1 MSEVDTVQGGELS
14 PLDNVTRTSEFWLRA
29 STIYFGYKATQ
40 LRAFAAQVSGWN
52 SDRIKS
58 DLWDPQQEN
67 AASQMYSLCVDLR
80 GFYLKAGQFLGARG
94 DFVPEQICR
103 KLSLLHD
110 QVPPMPAAQVRAV
123 IEEELGNVPMD
134 QIFEWIDLDN
144 PLGSASISQ
153 VHKAKLK
160 PLPGQQYSS
169 SLGWWARPL
178 GFFFPFLRRSKNQ
191 IGAGTAA
198 GVSVADNTTGT
209 MNRSAHAL
217 VPIGN
222 PTVDLT
228 LAWQQAPKDGIVAVK
243 VQYPN
248 ALPTMSLDLSNLR
261 VLAAF
266 LSKTELKF
274 DMLSAVDELAK
285 QIRLEFDFRREA
297 RIMDAVARH
306 FEGQSDKIV
315 VPRSV
320 PSMVTP
326 RLLVMNY
333 LDGVPITRMKDQI
346 AFQNLSEATKRVAAK
361 RILSRVAEAYGRMI
375 LINATFQADAHP
387 GNLMVMKGGR
397 IGVIDYGQSKKLPDW
412 ERAQFARLILALDSG
427 DEKAVSKALDNLGV
441 VTERDDI
448 EIKAEMARGMFDTT
462 GKVDPF
468 DPESPIKKMG
478 ITTFPAEMFF
488 VLRVVQLLR
497 GLQDGM
503 EINDF
508 SSAHQWKPFAEVA
521 LKQLRDVEVLQK
533 LEENKDIREG
543 RHSENAPPP
552 PAVSAAAASLGF
564 AMFTKPLE

>member
-1 MSEVDTVQGGELS
+1 MSEINTVQGGELS
-14 PLDNVTRTSEFWLRA
+14 PLDNVTRTSEFWLRV

-40 LRAFAAQVSGWN
+40 LRALAAQVSGWN

-58 DLWDPQQEN
+58 DLWDPQQEK
-67 AASQMYSLCVDLR
+67 AASQMYNLCVDLR

-134 QIFEWIDLDN
+134 QVFEWIDLDN

-169 SLGWWARPL
+169 SLGWWKRPL
-178 GFFFPFLRRSKNQ
+178 GFFFPFLRNRKNQ
-191 IGAGTAA
+191 IGDVTAA
-198 GVSVADNTTGT
+198 VAIADSSSSSTAPGT
-209 MNRSAHAL
+209 INRSALAL
-217 VPIGN
+217 VPVGN
-222 PTVDLT
+222 PPVDLT
-228 LAWQQAPKDGIVAVK
+228 LAWQQAPTDGIVAVK

-274 DMLSAVDELAK
+274 DMLNAVDELSK

-320 PSMVTP
+320 PTMVTP
-326 RLLVMNY
+326 RLLVMKY

-346 AFQNLSEATKRVAAK
+346 AFQNLSEATKRLAAK

-397 IGVIDYGQSKKLPDW
+397 IGVIDYGQSKRLPDW

-427 DEKAVSKALDNLGV
+427 NERAVSKALDNLGV
-441 VTERDDI
+441 VTERDDT

-478 ITTFPAEMFF
+478 ITTFPADMFF

-503 EINDF
+503 GINDF
-508 SSAHQWKPFAEVA
+508 SSAQQWKPFAEVA
-521 LKQLRDVEVLQK
+521 LKQLGDLGVLD
-533 LEENKDIREG
+533 ENK
-543 RHSENAPPP
+543 ENKKSHGDPAPP
-552 PAVSAAAASLGF
+552 AAASLTL

>member
-1 MSEVDTVQGGELS
+1 MSEINTVQGGELS
-14 PLDNVTRTSEFWLRA
+14 PLDNVTRTSEFWLRV

-40 LRAFAAQVSGWN
+40 LRALAAQVSGWN

-58 DLWDPQQEN
+58 DLWDPQQEK
-67 AASQMYSLCVDLR
+67 AASQMYNLCVDLR

-134 QIFEWIDLDN
+134 QVFEWIDLDN

-169 SLGWWARPL
+169 SLGWWKRPL
-178 GFFFPFLRRSKNQ
+178 GLFFPFLRNRKNQ
-191 IGAGTAA
+191 IGDVTAA
-198 GVSVADNTTGT
+198 VAIADSSSSSTAPGT
-209 MNRSAHAL
+209 INRSALAL
-217 VPIGN
+217 VPVGN
-222 PTVDLT
+222 PPVDLT
-228 LAWQQAPKDGIVAVK
+228 LAWQQAPTDGIVAVK

-274 DMLSAVDELAK
+274 DMLNAVDELSK

-320 PSMVTP
+320 PTMVTP

-346 AFQNLSEATKRVAAK
+346 AFQNLSEATKRLAAK

-397 IGVIDYGQSKKLPDW
+397 IGVIDYGQSKRLPDW

-427 DEKAVSKALDNLGV
+427 NERAVSKALDNLGV
-441 VTERDDI
+441 VTERDDT

-478 ITTFPAEMFF
+478 ITTFPADMFF

-503 EINDF
+503 GINDF
-508 SSAHQWKPFAEVA
+508 SSAQQWKPFAEVA
-521 LKQLRDVEVLQK
+521 LKQLGDLGVLD
-533 LEENKDIREG
+533 ENK
-543 RHSENAPPP
+543 ENKKSHGDPAPP
-552 PAVSAAAASLGF
+552 AAASLTL

>member
-1 MSEVDTVQGGELS
+1 MSEVVEGGELS
-14 PLDNVTRTSEFWLRA
+14 PIDNVTRTSEFWLRA
-29 STIYFGYKATQ
+29 STIYFGYKTTQ

-52 SDRIKS
+52 NDRIKS
-58 DLWDPQQEN
+58 DLWDPQQEK
-67 AASQMYSLCVDLR
+67 AASQMYNLCVDLR

-123 IEEELGNVPMD
+123 IEEELGGVPMD
-134 QIFEWIDLDN
+134 QVFEWIDLEN

-160 PLPGQQYSS
+160 PLPGQQQQYSS
-169 SLGWWARPL
+169 SSWWPL
-178 GFFFPFLRRSKNQ
+178 RILFPFWRRTSNGLNGATALAFGTISDTTTSKTTS
-191 IGAGTAA
+191 TA
-198 GVSVADNTTGT
+198 VVASSSTSRNP
-209 MNRSAHAL
+209 ALAL
-217 VPIGN
+217 VPTGN
-222 PTVDLT
+222 PPVDLT

-320 PSMVTP
+320 PTMVTP

-333 LDGVPITRMKDQI
+333 LDGVPITRMKDQV
-346 AFQNLSEATKRVAAK
+346 AFQNLSEATKRLAAK

-397 IGVIDYGQSKKLPDW
+397 IGVIDYGQSKRLPDW

-427 DEKAVSKALDNLGV
+427 NEKAVSKALDNLGV
-441 VTERDDI
+441 VTDGDNI

-478 ITTFPAEMFF
+478 ISTFPADMFF

-503 EINDF
+503 GITDF

-521 LKQLRDVEVLQK
+521 LKQLGDLGVVKEIDDSDKSGGGDARS
-533 LEENKDIREG
+533 R
-543 RHSENAPPP
+543 P
-552 PAVSAAAASLGF
+552 ASLSL
-564 AMFTKPLE
+564 AWFTKDL

>member
-1 MSEVDTVQGGELS
+1 MSEVDTVEGGELS

-40 LRAFAAQVSGWN
+40 LRAFAAEVTGWN

-67 AASQMYSLCVDLR
+67 AASQMYNLCVDLR

-134 QIFEWIDLDN
+134 QIFEWIDLEN

-153 VHKAKLK
+153 VHKAKLR
-160 PLPGQQYSS
+160 PLPGQQNSS
-169 SLGWWARPL
+169 LLGWWARPL
-178 GFFFPFLRRSKNQ
+178 GFFFPFLRKSNNQ
-191 IGAGTAA
+191 IGVGAAA
-198 GVSVADNTTGT
+198 GVTASSSTDIID
-209 MNRSAHAL
+209 RSPLGL
-217 VPIGN
+217 VPVGN
-222 PTVDLT
+222 PPVDLN

-261 VLAAF
+261 LLAAF

-297 RIMDAVARH
+297 RVMDSVAMH

-320 PSMVTP
+320 PTMVTP

-397 IGVIDYGQSKKLPDW
+397 IGVIDYGQSKNLPDW
-412 ERAQFARLILALDSG
+412 ERAQFARLILALDS
-427 DEKAVSKALDNLGV
+427 ENETAVSKALDNLGV

-478 ITTFPAEMFF
+478 ITTFPADMFF

-508 SSAHQWKPFAEVA
+508 SSAHQWKPFAEIA
-521 LKQLRDVEVLQK
+521 LKQLGDLGVLK
-533 LEENKDIREG
+533 KIEENKAICED
-543 RHSENAPPP
+543 SAP
-552 PAVSAAAASLGF
+552 SAAASLNL

>member
-1 MSEVDTVQGGELS
+1 MSEEDNVQGGELS
-14 PLDNVTRTSEFWLRA
+14 PIDNVTRTSEFWFRA
-29 STIYFGYKATQ
+29 SSIYFGYKATQ
-40 LRAFAAQVSGWN
+40 LRAFAAQVQGWN
-52 SDRIKS
+52 SDRIKT
-58 DLWDPQQEN
+58 DVWDRQHEN
-67 AASQMYSLCVDLR
+67 AASQMYNLCVDLR

-123 IEEELGNVPMD
+123 IEEELGGVPMD
-134 QIFEWIDLDN
+134 QVFEWIDLES

-160 PLPGQQYSS
+160 PLPGQQHSS
-169 SLGWWARPL
+169 RAWWARPL
-178 GFFFPFLRRSKNQ
+178 GFFFPFLRKNNISQ
-191 IGAGTAA
+191 NGGDAIAFG
-198 GVSVADNTTGT
+198 
-209 MNRSAHAL
+209 MNDGSSSGLPASSSSALAL
-217 VPIGN
+217 VPVGN
-222 PTVDLT
+222 PPVDLT

-297 RIMDAVARH
+297 RIMDSVARH

-320 PSMVTP
+320 PTMVTP

-333 LDGVPITRMKDQI
+333 LDGVPITKMKDQV
-346 AFQNLSEATKRVAAK
+346 AFQNLSEATKRMAAK

-412 ERAQFARLILALDSG
+412 ERAQFARLILALDDG

-441 VTERDDI
+441 VTERDDT

-478 ITTFPAEMFF
+478 ISTFPADMFF

-503 EINDF
+503 GISDF

-521 LKQLRDVEVLQK
+521 LKQLGDLGLVKEI
-533 LEENKDIREG
+533 EEGKTGNT
-543 RHSENAPPP
+543 PP
-552 PAVSAAAASLGF
+552 AAASLSI
-564 AMFTKPLE
+564 AMFTRNLE